1 MSRRNSLFL
10 ISPICLALCLFVIGS
25 FSVLSAEEFKTKEIR
40 NIVYKTVEGRE
51 IKLNLFLPVSSD
63 GKTRTGEPLLIWL
76 DSGCWYSKEPG
87 SGGYWRKWNAVESGY
102 AVASVSH
109 RSIGEGYA
117 FPAQIED
124 VRAAVRFLRANAS
137 KYGYDPK
144 RVAAMGTSSGG
155 HLASMLGISD
165 KFKIF
170 EVGDNLDQSGQVQ
183 IVINFYSIAD
193 MEFYLK
199 SSPRQ
204 AIDCIFIA
212 LGGKKDPGTK
222 FSDQVEKFYEPARK
236 FSPMTYLDK
245 DFSPT
250 LTLQGSKD
258 KTVLA
263 SQSLLFYEA
272 LCRSNVRAD
281 IYIGN
286 GGVHSVKSLGDNE
299 KLKKMVFD
307 FLRW

>member
-1 MSRRNSLFL
+1 MFL
-10 ISPICLALCLFVIGS
+10 SIGLTVCLLLIGS
-25 FSVLSAEEFKTKEIR
+25 VSTLMAEEFKTKEIR
-40 NIVYKTVEGRE
+40 NIVYKTVEGRQ
-51 IKLNLFLPVSSD
+51 IKLNLFLPVSAN
-63 GKTRTGEPLLIWL
+63 GKTLTGEPLLIWL

-87 SGGYWRKWNAVESGY
+87 GGGYWQKWKAVESGY

-124 VRAAVRFLRANAS
+124 VRAAVRFLRAHA
-137 KYGYDPK
+137 KEYGYDPK
-144 RVAAMGTSSGG
+144 RVAAMGASSGG

-170 EVGDNLDQSGQVQ
+170 DVGDNLDQSGQAQ

-212 LGGKKDPGTK
+212 LGGQKEPGKK
-222 FSDQVEKFYEPARK
+222 FSDGVEEFYEPARK

-272 LCRSNVRAD
+272 LCRNNVRTD

-286 GGVHSVKSLGDNE
+286 GGVHSVKTLGDNE
-299 KLKKMVFD
+299 MLKKMVFD
-307 FLRW
+307 FLKW